1 MNGYKVGTKIEEPE
15 KNGICDSSVASI
27 VRGPLMKV
35 GYTQFLIKDDVMAI
49 YHGPGR

>member
-1 MNGYKVGTKIEEPE
+1 MDKREARESRSP

-27 VRGPLMKV
+27 VGGPLMKV
-35 GYTQFLIKDDVMAI
+35 GYTQFLIIDVIMAI